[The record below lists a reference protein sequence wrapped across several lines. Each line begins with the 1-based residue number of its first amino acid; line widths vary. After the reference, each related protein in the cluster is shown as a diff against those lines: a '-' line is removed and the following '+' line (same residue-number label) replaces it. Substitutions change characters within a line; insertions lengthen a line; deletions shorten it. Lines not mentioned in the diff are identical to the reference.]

1 MTRSR
6 QTDYQSIVG
15 PITWKGG
22 PTNPV
27 PNVCTTP
34 LVGGQWEKG
43 TKWKYDLN
51 IVFNKTAPEIPLD
64 RPFSAI
70 QYS

>member
-1 MTRSR
+1 
-6 QTDYQSIVG
+6 
-15 PITWKGG
+15 
-22 PTNPV
+22 V

-34 LVGGQWEKG
+34 VVGGQWEKG

-51 IVFNKTAPEIPLD
+51 IVFNKSAPNIPLD